1 MIEYWKGHEL
11 VEMVDELGI
20 CGCGRPHEVYK
31 LIHIIMK
38 AISKHGVKINQSI
51 TYEPWP
57 AYHAFVIYQL
67 NKMEFLEHGS
77 SIYGSWLTEKGKKL
91 IEALN
96 EMEKYDYE
104 YEDFY
109 NNNLS
114 LVEKGDQQ

>member
-1 MIEYWKGHEL
+1 MIEHWKSNEL
-11 VEMVDELGI
+11 VDMVDELGI
-20 CGCGRPHEVYK
+20 CGCGQPHEVYK
-31 LIHIIMK
+31 LIHYIMK
-38 AISKHGVKINQSI
+38 EISEDGVLTDQ
-51 TYEPWP
+51 T
-57 AYHAFVIYQL
+57 AYYDFVIYQL
-67 NKMEFLEHGS
+67 NNMEFLEHGS
-77 SIYGSWLTEKGKKL
+77 SIYGSWITKKGEKL

>member
-1 MIEYWKGHEL
+1 MIEYWKGNEL

-20 CGCGRPHEVYK
+20 CGCGRPHEAYK

-38 AISKHGVKINQSI
+38 AISKHGVRINQSI
-51 TYEPWP
+51 YDEPWP

-77 SIYGSWLTEKGKKL
+77 SIYGSWVTKKGHKL

-109 NNNLS
+109 NNNLNQI
-114 LVEKGDQQ
+114 EKEDQ